1 MTAVTNLI
9 AQHSQ
14 GWLVGKSEFKPVII
28 PPGTEIVPNGRRWCY
43 QLQGRASFGWSILGN
58 GWYRV
63 VSAIPEF
70 SGMVFDVA
78 GASQASGARRLI
90 LWPWHGGPNAATFSG
105 PRGRGARLR

>member
-28 PPGTEIVPNGRRWCY
+28 PPGTEIVQMVGDGVIS
-43 QLQGRASFGWSILGN
+43 LGQGLFRLEHLGN
-58 GWYRV
+58 GRYRV

-78 GASQASGARRLI
+78 GASQASGAPII
-90 LWPWHGGPNAATFSG
+90 LWPWYGGPNQQFY
-105 PRGRGARLR
+105 L